1 MTSISPQTGSRRS
14 TRFILRLPLGSHWRR
29 WLVAT
34 LVAWVLAAAVG
45 VGAASLLRRDLPQV
59 QSLEDYA
66 PPVLSRIYARDSSL
80 LRQFGEQRRLVVGLS
95 DISPWFRQAI
105 IASEDSQ
112 FFRHPGV
119 DLKAILRA
127 VWVDLL
133 AGRKDQGGSTI
144 TQQLAKD
151 LFLTKEKLW
160 TRKLQEWVFA
170 LQMEKTYT
178 KEEILTLYCNQIYF
192 GHGYYGI
199 EAASRFYYDKPAAA
213 LTLDQAALLAGL
225 VQRPESYSPVRSPER
240 ARRRRDLVLRRMVS
254 EEFITSAQAE
264 AAQARA
270 VVTHVGAGAGSRH
283 GLYFIEDVRK
293 KLLAQFGE
301 GALYKDGLEV
311 ATTMDP
317 TLQQTA
323 EEMLRDGLRT
333 VDRRRGF
340 RPITENVLEDHGT
353 EPEAWDDPTWFMLPG
368 VGRTAY
374 GVVLES
380 ARDKVHVR
388 LGRDME
394 GVLHAEGA
402 LWTGEKDLRR
412 LLKRGDRT
420 LFTPLEDPSAGGGPV
435 SVALDQ
441 VPQVEGAVVIL
452 DPATGEVLA
461 LAGGYDFER
470 SQFNRAVQARRQVG
484 SAFKPLVY
492 AAALEVG
499 LTPSD
504 RIYDHPTVFIDPQ
517 TGDLYQPE
525 NYERD
530 YMGLITLRTAL
541 EHSRNIPAVKLIN
554 HIGFRPV
561 FDVAAR
567 LGITTRLR
575 PYPSLALGAVEVS
588 LLEMTAAYGAFANG
602 GLLLPP
608 HLIRR
613 VTDREGRVR
622 SAAAPAASEALE
634 PAVAYV
640 LTQMLQGVMRRG
652 TGASIA
658 DFPYPA
664 AGKTGTTDEH
674 TDAWFIGYTP
684 SLVCGVWVGLDQ
696 SASLGFKQS
705 GARAAMPIWDRIM
718 RFAMKDRP
726 PAEFSRPPEVSQ
738 APVDPLT
745 GLRAGVRTGCREVLL
760 ESFLPGSEPATLCGR
775 GPHFRQQLPYFLHM
789 KPIDESQ
796 RLVLSRDELDT
807 LRDEEARYLRWL
819 PLSRSLA
826 ITYGDSSLTVGVR
839 LRDEGPFASWGRWR
853 TAPEPPGQ
861 VPQGRLLLT
870 ESAPLPED
878 LPEPPEDVL
887 PLDERRGLDGR
898 RPQAII
904 IQADR

>member
-1 MTSISPQTGSRRS
+1 MIRLSRQTGSRRP
-14 TRFILRLPLGSHWRR
+14 TRFIIRLSLGPHWRG
-29 WLVAT
+29 WLAAT
-34 LVAWVLAAAVG
+34 LAAWVLAAAAG
-45 VGAASLLRRDLPQV
+45 LGTASLLRQDLPQV

-66 PPVLSRIYARDSSL
+66 PPVLSRIYAGDESL
-80 LRQFGEQRRLVVGLS
+80 LRQFGEQRRLVVGLNA
-95 DISPWFRQAI
+95 ISPWFRQAI
-105 IASEDSQ
+105 VASEDSH
-112 FFRHPGV
+112 FFTHPGV

-127 VWVDLL
+127 VWADLL
-133 AGRKDQGGSTI
+133 AGRKAQGASTI

-151 LFLTKEKLW
+151 LFLTREKLW

-178 KEEILTLYCNQIYF
+178 KEEILALYCNQIYF
-192 GHGYYGI
+192 GHGFYGI
-199 EAASRFYYDKPAAA
+199 EAASRFYYDRSAAA

-225 VQRPESYSPVRSPER
+225 VQRPNTYSPVRFPER
-240 ARRRRDLVLRRMVS
+240 ARRRRDVVLRRMVS
-254 EEFITSAQAE
+254 EGFITSAQAE

-270 VVTHVGAGAGSRH
+270 VVTHADAGAGSPH
-283 GLYFIEDVRK
+283 GLYFIEEVRK
-293 KLLAQFGE
+293 RLIAQFGE
-301 GALYKDGLEV
+301 EALYQDGLEV

-317 TLQQTA
+317 GLQKMV

-340 RPITENVLEDHGT
+340 RPVTENVLDDHGT
-353 EPEAWDDPTWFMLPG
+353 EPEAWNDPTWSLLPS
-368 VGRTAY
+368 VGRAVY

-380 ARDKVHVR
+380 AREKVRVR
-388 LGRDME
+388 LGPDME
-394 GVLHAEGA
+394 GVLDAGDA

-420 LFTPLEDPSAGGGPV
+420 LFTPLADPPADGGPV
-435 SVALDQ
+435 PVSLDQ
-441 VPQVEGAVVIL
+441 VPLVEGAVVIL
-452 DPATGEVLA
+452 DPASGEVLA
-461 LAGGYDFER
+461 LAGGYDYER
-470 SQFNRAVQARRQVG
+470 SQFNRAIQARRQVG
-484 SAFKPLVY
+484 SAFKPLLY
-492 AAALEVG
+492 AAALEAG
-499 LTPSD
+499 LTPAD

-517 TGDLYQPE
+517 TGNLYQPE

-530 YMGLITLRTAL
+530 YMGLMTLRTAL

-561 FDVAAR
+561 FDLARR

-613 VTDREGRVR
+613 VTDRDGKVR
-622 SAAAPAASEALE
+622 LAAAPAATEAVE
-634 PAVAYV
+634 PGVAYV
-640 LTQMLQGVMRRG
+640 LTQMLQGVIRRG

-664 AGKTGTTDEH
+664 AGKTGTTDAH

-696 SASLGFKQS
+696 SASLGFQQS
-705 GARAAMPIWDRIM
+705 GARAALPIWDRIM
-718 RFAMKDRP
+718 RAAMKGRP
-726 PAEFSRPPEVSQ
+726 TAEFARPPEVSQ

-745 GLRAGVRTGCREVLL
+745 GSRAGVRSDCREVLL
-760 ESFLPGSEPATLCGR
+760 ESFLPGTEPTTLCGR
-775 GPHFRQQLPYFLHM
+775 GLHFRQQLPYFLHM
-789 KPIDESQ
+789 LPLDENQ
-796 RLVLSRDELDT
+796 RLVLSREELDT

-819 PLSRSLA
+819 PLSHSLA
-826 ITYGDSSLTVGVR
+826 ITYGDTSLTVGVR
-839 LRDEGPFASWGRWR
+839 LRDAGPFASWGRWR
-853 TAPEPPGQ
+853 APQPPGQ
-861 VPQGRLLLT
+861 IPQGPLLQV
-870 ESAPLPED
+870 EDDPVPED

-887 PLDERRGLDGR
+887 SLVERRGLDGR
-898 RPQAII
+898 RPQVVII
-904 IQADR
+904 RADR